1 MKKKEIL
8 ARYAELSNNR
18 NEVAS
23 ASANAMT
30 KIATTGAGEL
40 TMSELAAVHSDIVFM
55 ASFDEEN
62 DQREIAN
69 LIAVAN
75 SDLFS
80 DEDRSVARER
90 VVIMLELR

>member
-23 ASANAMT
+23 ASANALT
-30 KIATTGAGEL
+30 RIATDGDL
-40 TMSELAAVHSDIVFM
+40 TTSELAGVHSDIIFM
-55 ASFDEEN
+55 ASYDEEN